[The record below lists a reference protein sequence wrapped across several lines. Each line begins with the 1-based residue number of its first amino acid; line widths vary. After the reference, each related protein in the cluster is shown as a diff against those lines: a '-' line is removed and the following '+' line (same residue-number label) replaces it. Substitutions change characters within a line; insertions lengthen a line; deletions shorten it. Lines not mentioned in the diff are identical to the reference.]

1 MNHRVFRE
9 SAAAADT
16 RQAMPRLARVLLACA
31 GLALGACDGGGGFAG
46 GGQGGDALP
55 APGPI
60 VGDAAAPADA
70 APAGALQQI
79 ADDGK
84 LSGGLSGYAWV
95 AGGTGTTWISPNPCN
110 DQGCFTNTG
119 GVLCAQGSIAALTC
133 TSPSSC
139 DWDSNWGAM
148 IGWNPTPVQSEA
160 WGAGATAGIAVTYA
174 GGSGEYRL
182 MVHAA
187 GDPETKNYCVE
198 RYVSGTV
205 AAPSAFLSQCW
216 ANAGDML
223 PDFAMVDKFGLQLI
237 SAQAPIDF
245 NICISA
251 IALF

>member
-1 MNHRVFRE
+1 M
-9 SAAAADT
+9 T
-16 RQAMPRLARVLLACA
+16 RRPLVMLALV
-31 GLALGACDGGGGFAG
+31 LGACDGGGGLAR
-46 GGQGGDALP
+46 GGQGGDASP
-55 APGPI
+55 ASGPI

-84 LSGGLSGYAWV
+84 LSGGLTGYAWV

-110 DQGCFTNTG
+110 DQVCFTNTG
-119 GVLCAQGSIAALTC
+119 GVLCVQGSIAALTC
-133 TSPSSC
+133 TSASSC
-139 DWDSNWGAM
+139 DWDTNWGAM
-148 IGWNPTPVQSEA
+148 IGWNPTPVLHQA
-160 WGAGATAGIAVTYA
+160 WGAAAPAGIAVTYA
-174 GGSGEYRL
+174 GGPGEYRL
-182 MVHAA
+182 MAHVA
-187 GDPETKNYCVE
+187 GDPDSKLYCVE

-216 ANAGDML
+216 ANAGDVL
-223 PDFAMVDKFGLQLI
+223 PDFAGVDVLGLQLI